1 MSVNAASTTGG
12 RAPPFGLWERMLAG
26 RYLRAKRSQGGVALI
41 SIISFIGIML
51 AVAVLIIVMSVM
63 NGFRAEL
70 LSRILGFNGHLFV
83 SGPVLDR
90 PDRDQ
95 ILAQILKVPGVTYAA
110 PIVEAQG
117 IAMGPGQITGVI
129 VRGVRPQDLTATP
142 LVAGNITRGT
152 LKGFGDGDYGGDTVV
167 IGERLAQSLGVAPGD
182 PLTLISPSGGATAFG
197 GTPLQKTYTVGATFT
212 VGMSQYD
219 QAYIY
224 MPLAQAQLFF
234 GRETSVDAI
243 EIKVVDPDKAS
254 LAKAAVTRAA
264 GPGALVTD
272 WTQRDSSFWSAL
284 KVERNVMRLI
294 LMLLVAIAAM
304 NIISGLVM
312 LVKNKGRD
320 IAILRTMGASAGS
333 IMRIFFMSGAMVGVL
348 GTAAGLLVGVLVS
361 LYIGP
366 IQSFVEWATGA
377 AVFSSDVYFLSRL
390 PAKVDWAEVGLIT
403 FWALAMSFVA
413 TLPPAWRASRLDPV
427 EALRY
432 E

>member
-1 MSVNAASTTGG
+1 MSELAAGMGG

-41 SIISFIGIML
+41 SAISFIGIML

-70 LSRILGFNGHLFV
+70 LGKILGFNGHMFV
-83 SGPVLDR
+83 AGPVLDR
-90 PDRDQ
+90 PDRDAVVAR
-95 ILAQILKVPGVTYAA
+95 IARVPGVLQAQ
-110 PIVEAQG
+110 PVIEAQA
-117 IAMGPGQITGVI
+117 IAMGPAQISGAI
-129 VRGVRPQDLTATP
+129 VRGARPQDLAATRIVASHITA
-142 LVAGNITRGT
+142 GS
-152 LKGFGDGDYGGDTVV
+152 LKGFGQGEYGGDKIVV
-167 IGERLAQSLGVAPGD
+167 GDRLATQLGVRPGD
-182 PLTLISPSGGATAFG
+182 PLTLISPQGGETAFG
-197 GTPLQKTYTVGATFT
+197 GTPLQKTYTVAATFN

-224 MPLAQAQLFF
+224 MPVAQAQLFF
-234 GRETSVDAI
+234 GRGTGVDVI
-243 EIKVVDPDKAS
+243 ELKVKDPDKAGD
-254 LAKAAVTRAA
+254 LKAAVTRAA
-264 GPGALVTD
+264 GPGAVVTD
-272 WTQRDSSFWSAL
+272 WTQRDTSFWGAL

-320 IAILRTMGASAGS
+320 IAILRTMGASSGA
-333 IMRIFFMSGAMVGVL
+333 ILRIFFMAGAMVGVL
-348 GTAAGLLVGVLVS
+348 GTAAGLLVGVLFS
-361 LYIGP
+361 LYIDP
-366 IQSFVEWATGA
+366 IQAFVEWATGQ

-390 PAKVDWAEVGLIT
+390 PARVDWSEVALIT